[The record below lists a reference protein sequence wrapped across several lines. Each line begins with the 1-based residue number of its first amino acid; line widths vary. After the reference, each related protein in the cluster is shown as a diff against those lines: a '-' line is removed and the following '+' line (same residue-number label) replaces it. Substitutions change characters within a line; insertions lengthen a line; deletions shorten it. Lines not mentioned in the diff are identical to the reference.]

1 MRSALICGCMLMLAA
16 GPLGCGSSGTDTSTG
31 ASHGTTITAPAGPA
45 STGGTSTT
53 ATTTTSTTTA
63 TVPAG
68 AGFAAR
74 ADAVCARYQSERR
87 DILGHLQGQF
97 RQPGGRTDA
106 ASKAAGVYRQVVA
119 SGRRELDE
127 LRGLPVPA
135 SQASAIHDYFSS
147 AETTL
152 NDLDSLAGALEQPG
166 SGALRSAGPK
176 IRADGIRSY
185 RLAQR
190 VGLRVCGGL
199 R

>member
-1 MRSALICGCMLMLAA
+1 V
-16 GPLGCGSSGTDTSTG
+16 
-31 ASHGTTITAPAGPA
+31 
-45 STGGTSTT
+45 STGGASAADSGSTN
-53 ATTTTSTTTA
+53 TA
-63 TVPAG
+63 TVPAN

-74 ADAVCARYQSERR
+74 ADAVCSRYQSERR
-87 DILGHLQGQF
+87 DILGQLNGQF
-97 RQPGGRTDA
+97 RQSGGAANA
-106 ASKAAGVYRQVVA
+106 ASTAAGVYQQAVA

-127 LRGLPVPA
+127 LRGLPEPA

-152 NDLDSLAGALEQPG
+152 GDLEELAGSLDQPG
-166 SGALRSAGPK
+166 SGALRSTGSK

-190 VGLRVCGGL
+190 LGLHICGEL

>member
-1 MRSALICGCMLMLAA
+1 MRSALICGCVLMLAA

-45 STGGTSTT
+45 STGGTS
-53 ATTTTSTTTA
+53 ATPTSSTTTA
-63 TVPAG
+63 TVPAS
-68 AGFAAR
+68 AGFTAR

-87 DILGHLQGQF
+87 DILGQLNGQF
-97 RQPGGRTDA
+97 RQSGGAANA

-127 LRGLPVPA
+127 LRGLPEPA

-152 NDLDSLAGALEQPG
+152 DDLDGLAGALEQPG

-176 IRADGIRSY
+176 IRADGVRSF

-190 VGLRVCGGL
+190 AGLGVCGGL